1 MHAAINALCLG
12 NRSGTGRYTEGLING
27 FVELADREVRL
38 SVFIPSHFPISPKW
52 WRTTQVRFYSIPI
65 PTAWH
70 RVVWEQW
77 FSQGWLKKLKPDLL
91 HSPAF
96 VVPLFR
102 RGPYRQIITI
112 HDLAFLRFP
121 QTLPAGRRRYLA
133 IAATRSM
140 RLADAIITDSRAIQ
154 REVQEQVNR
163 PEKVAAVPLGV
174 NPALFHTHPTLEDE
188 KILESLG
195 VQRPYFLFA
204 GTIEP
209 RKNLSR
215 ILSAYLQARREGVK
229 PNLVIAGRLG
239 WKHDTIP
246 LYQEGVVGVGF
257 VTDAKLAAL
266 YRHAESLL
274 APSLYEGFD
283 LPVVEAAA
291 CGTPVICSDIPV
303 HHELF
308 GEEGRYISVED
319 EEGWKKAFISP
330 DNWNPSSRAGEIR
343 GWTDAARD
351 LLECYRRVIVSD

>member
-1 MHAAINALCLG
+1 
-12 NRSGTGRYTEGLING
+12 
-27 FVELADREVRL
+27 
-38 SVFIPSHFPISPKW
+38 
-52 WRTTQVRFYSIPI
+52 
-65 PTAWH
+65 
-70 RVVWEQW
+70 
-77 FSQGWLKKLKPDLL
+77 
-91 HSPAF
+91 
-96 VVPLFR
+96 
-102 RGPYRQIITI
+102 
-112 HDLAFLRFP
+112 
-121 QTLPAGRRRYLA
+121 
-133 IAATRSM
+133 M

-154 REVQEQVNR
+154 HEVQEQVNR
-163 PEKVAAVPLGV
+163 PEKVVAVPLGV
-174 NPALFHTHPTLEDE
+174 DPALFHSHPTLEDE
-188 KILESLG
+188 AILKSLG
-195 VQRPYFLFA
+195 VQKPYFLFA

-257 VTDAKLAAL
+257 VTDAQLAAL